1 MAGANVLPT
10 PVPILRDLPPE
21 SRLLIVRLRSIGD
34 IVLMTPALRLLKQ
47 WRSDLR
53 ISVLVESRFAPLIAA
68 NPDIDETIPLDRERA
83 GDLSWRTRLR
93 RVKEIRRGGFAASI
107 NLHGGPTSAL
117 LTGASRARWRVGFA
131 HYPNRFLYNLRIP
144 DARGILGQ
152 EVVHTAEHQA
162 SAFFWMGLPRQEVP
176 SPRLVIRPEW
186 KESVTLRIKQLGLSP
201 EKPYA
206 VVQPTALFATKQW
219 APEKFARVG
228 EYLERDKALEVIYT
242 CGPGESSTLDAV
254 EQSIKQSKNQS
265 IEQAMKQATPHSI
278 GQATRR
284 PVGRL
289 ENLEM
294 GELVALL
301 AGAKIF
307 VGNDSGPAHIA
318 GALGLPVVVIFGS
331 SNSRIW
337 RPWRAAAHIVQNSY
351 PCNPCPGDRCYQFP
365 EPECILSVTED
376 QVRQAVDAALAQT
389 AALSRSAQ
397 E

>member
-10 PVPILRDLPPE
+10 PVPILRDLPSE
-21 SRLLIVRLRSIGD
+21 SRLLILRLRSIGD

-68 NPDIDETIPLDRERA
+68 NPDIDETIPLDREQA

-131 HYPNRFLYNLRIP
+131 HYPNRFLYNLRVP
-144 DARGILGQ
+144 DAREILGQ

-186 KESVTLRIKQLGLSP
+186 RESVTLRMKQLGLSP

-242 CGPGESSTLDAV
+242 CGPGEGPTLDAV
-254 EQSIKQSKNQS
+254 ERSKK
-265 IEQAMKQATPHSI
+265 QAMKRATQHSV

-284 PVGRL
+284 PVLRL

-301 AGAKIF
+301 EGAKLF

-365 EPECILSVTED
+365 EPECILSVTEN
-376 QVRQAVDAALAQT
+376 QVRHAVDAALAQT